1 MSLVNAALRPIFDL
15 ALAPFS
21 GLPPIV
27 SLVIVSL
34 LTAVFMLIV
43 FKRTSNQP
51 ALADVKRRIHAGL
64 FEIRLFNDDLRAI
77 LRAQGEILRTNLTYL
92 KLSLVPMV
100 WILPPLVLLI
110 AQLQFHYGYEGLSPT
125 GKSTLLT
132 VELKPEAVSP
142 EARPRARLDLPPGIG
157 AETDD
162 VWIPAES
169 QLVWRLAPEREGDY
183 EVGVSVDGSP
193 AVTKTVRVTDRT
205 VRLSPIRVAPDFLSE
220 LIYPAEPPLPAEG
233 PIQAIHVDYPDR
245 DVSVLGFGMHWL
257 IPFFVL
263 SIAFAFALRGRMKV
277 TI

>member
-1 MSLVNAALRPIFDL
+1 MSLVNAALRPLFDL
-15 ALAPFS
+15 ALAPFA

-34 LTAVFMLIV
+34 VTAVFMLWV
-43 FKRTSNQP
+43 FKRTSNQA
-51 ALADVKRRIHAGL
+51 ALGEVKRRIHAGL

-77 LRAQGEILRTNLTYL
+77 LRAQNEILRTNLTYL

-100 WILPPLVLLI
+100 WILPPLVLVI

-125 GKSTLLT
+125 GATLLT
-132 VELKPEAVSP
+132 VDLKPDAVPAGVRP
-142 EARPRARLDLPPGIG
+142 EARLELPPGIG
-157 AETDD
+157 VETED

-169 QLVWRLAPEREGDY
+169 QIAWRLAPQRDGDF
-183 EVGVSVDGSP
+183 EIGVSIDGSAP
-193 AVTKTVRVTDRT
+193 VAKSVRVTDRT
-205 VRLSPIRVAPDFLSE
+205 VRLSPVRVAPAFLSE
-220 LIYPAEPPLPAEG
+220 LIYPAEPPLPTDS
-233 PIQAIHVDYPDR
+233 PIRAIHLDYPDR
-245 DVSVLGFGMHWL
+245 EISVLGFGMHWL

>member
-1 MSLVNAALRPIFDL
+1 MSLVNAALRPVFDL

-34 LTAVFMLIV
+34 VTAVFMLWV
-43 FKRTSNQP
+43 FKRTSNQA

-77 LRAQGEILRTNLTYL
+77 LRAQNEILRTNLSYL

-100 WILPPLVLLI
+100 WILPPLVLVI
-110 AQLQFHYGYEGLSPT
+110 AQLQFHYGYKGLSPT
-125 GKSTLLT
+125 EATLLT
-132 VELKPEAVSP
+132 VDLKPEAVSP
-142 EARPRARLDLPPGIG
+142 GVRPRARLELPPGIG

-169 QLVWRLAPEREGDY
+169 QLAWRLAPQRDGDF
-183 EVGVSVDGSP
+183 EVGVSIDGSP
-193 AVTKTVRVTDRT
+193 AVTKSVRVTGRT
-205 VRLSPIRVAPDFLSE
+205 VRLSPVRVAPAFLSE
-220 LIYPAEPPLPAEG
+220 LIYPAEPPLPAES
-233 PIQAIHVDYPDR
+233 PIRAIHLDYPDR
-245 DVSVLGFGMHWL
+245 DVSVLGYGMHWL